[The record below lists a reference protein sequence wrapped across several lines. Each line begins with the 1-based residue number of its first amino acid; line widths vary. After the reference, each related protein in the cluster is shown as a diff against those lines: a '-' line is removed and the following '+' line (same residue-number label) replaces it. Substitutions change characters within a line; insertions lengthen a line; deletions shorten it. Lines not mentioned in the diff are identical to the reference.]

1 MIFPMV
7 LGIPH
12 ERVVLP
18 QMGPHLQ
25 LRTSALEAKGCC
37 ASYPTEWALEP
48 RTLSTTAQVHCA
60 GFGEDN
66 TST

>member
-1 MIFPMV
+1 MV
-7 LGIPH
+7 LGSPY
-12 ERVVLP
+12 EKVVLP

-37 ASYPTEWALEP
+37 ASYPTGWALVNP
-48 RTLSTTAQVHCA
+48 GPCPPTAQVHCA